1 MLLKKKIIIIAVVI
15 VILTVISLIVFNG
28 KKELPYDFSIAERN
42 DIVEEVSATGTVKS
56 AEDVDLRFEISGTVE
71 KVYIS
76 EGDEVKKGN
85 RLIKLYT
92 GKLYSQYLQAQA
104 SHNQAKA
111 ELDQLKAG
119 STPEEI
125 QVAEQIVANAEI
137 ALEDV
142 KAKAENDLD
151 EKYDDALVYLSN
163 ATSDANIALANLR
176 NFEPKYFYDSSTIST
191 VFRSREN
198 VARDAFFGIS
208 GLGIKG
214 AKDIVDEAI
223 SDPSHEN
230 IDNALID
237 MRNAIDKIKEV
248 LDYTR
253 EAMSESTLR
262 EKVTAAD
269 QAALDA
275 DISNI
280 NIALTNISTAQQ
292 AIASQKITNQK
303 NINSAENTLAKAE
316 DDSADT
322 KAGPRDVDIAVYSA
336 KVDKARASV
345 VELQQKLNDAVLE
358 APIEGIISKVNVKI
372 GETVIVGGDVVI
384 SLIGTSKF
392 QIDIDIPEADI
403 GKVKLGNPVK
413 ISLDAFLE
421 EVWLGQVAEMEPAE
435 TLIEGVVYYRV
446 TVIFDKTD
454 ERIKSGMSADA
465 TIETNRREN
474 VISVPYRAIVYKEGK
489 KMVRI
494 LEGKE
499 MREVKVE
506 TGLKGSEGEIEIV
519 SGINE
524 GDKVVTFIKK

>member
-1 MLLKKKIIIIAVVI
+1 MKRKIIISVI
-15 VILTVISLIVFNG
+15 IVLVLGIVGWVIFKG
-28 KKELPYDFSIAERN
+28 RGELPQEFFVVVRG
-42 DIVEEVSATGTVKS
+42 DIVEEVSETGTVKP

-71 KVYIS
+71 KVYVF
-76 EGDEVKKGN
+76 EGDEVKQGT
-85 RLIKLYT
+85 RLVKLYT

-119 STPEEI
+119 STPEKI
-125 QVAEQIVANAEI
+125 QVAEQIVANAEVVI
-137 ALEDV
+137 EDV

-191 VFRSREN
+191 VFRSRED

-275 DISNI
+275 DISNT

-316 DDSADT
+316 DDLADT

-345 VELQQKLNDAVLE
+345 VELQQKLSDATLK
-358 APIEGIISKVNVKI
+358 APIGGVVGKINVKI
-372 GETVIVGGDVVI
+372 GETVIAGGERAI
-384 SLIGTSKF
+384 SLISASKF
-392 QIDIDIPEADI
+392 QIEVDIYEEDIVRVDTGDPADI
-403 GKVKLGNPVK
+403 SVVAFPDEVLKGKVILIDPTEK
-413 ISLDAFLE
+413 IIDR
-421 EVWLGQVAEMEPAE
+421 
-435 TLIEGVVYYRV
+435 VVYYEV
-446 TVIFDKTD
+446 TVDFEEPKQGIKPMMTADIVIKTAFRESVLVIPEDAIYREDDKFMVQVFKDD
-454 ERIKSGMSADA
+454 E
-465 TIETNRREN
+465 IEERE
-474 VISVPYRAIVYKEGK
+474 I
-489 KMVRI
+489 
-494 LEGKE
+494 
-499 MREVKVE
+499 EV
-506 TGLKGSEGEIEIV
+506 GLKGSDDMVEVISGLEEGE
-519 SGINE
+519 
-524 GDKVVTFIKK
+524 KVVVE